1 MSDAPD
7 TPVTSLAPFFATVK
21 PLAPAFCN
29 GFFSSVTGWNMI
41 NGFLSLIVS
50 SGRCD
55 RLIAFVLKYNVLLN
69 LNFYPRDVSMKNFIA
84 CIVCCC
90 LLSGVAYAESDCYI
104 VTEDALIADSQQ
116 TWEMAN
122 MMLRN
127 QEMEKLTR
135 LSLEEKIAVLKKGDK
150 IHLLSAGPILNE
162 IRTEK
167 DRKRWFIAIEV
178 AKPCPKEN

>member
-1 MSDAPD
+1 
-7 TPVTSLAPFFATVK
+7 
-21 PLAPAFCN
+21 
-29 GFFSSVTGWNMI
+29 
-41 NGFLSLIVS
+41 
-50 SGRCD
+50 
-55 RLIAFVLKYNVLLN
+55 
-69 LNFYPRDVSMKNFIA
+69 MKNFIT

-90 LLSGVAYAESDCYI
+90 LLIGSAYAESDCYV

-135 LSLEEKIAVLKKGDK
+135 LSLEEKIAVLKKGEK

-167 DRKRWFIAIEV
+167 GQKRWFIAIEV
-178 AKPCPKEN
+178 AKPCPKQD